1 MSYLGELRKI
11 VGHRPLLSAGA
22 TIIVRRD
29 SKILLNLRSDTKT
42 WGIPGGALELG
53 ETLEQTA
60 HRELMEETGLTAQR
74 MKLLTVFSGNDF
86 YFEYP
91 NGDKLYSVVVLFEAE
106 NVSGELLASDGES
119 LELKYFSFDNLPK
132 LESRAE
138 AIIKWLTGSR

>member
-1 MSYLGELRKI
+1 MSYLGELRGI

-91 NGDKLYSVVVLFEAE
+91 NGDKLYSVVALFEAE